1 MHQHPLKLFRPL
13 VLLLLAGLT
22 TACSHD
28 RYLFLERAELDQLS
42 QQLYQQQSRLET
54 LTAVSQQQ
62 FDSLSQAQHFQRK
75 ELHDALK
82 EQNAKLDKLRPVRE
96 RMIVPTSAAPTSP
109 DAPGHYQGKLVVGE
123 VEKFYLAVPG
133 LILDARIDSG
143 ATTSSL
149 HATNIQRFERDG
161 EDWVRFNILNP
172 QSGKEI
178 TLERELSRNAR
189 ILQSNTDGAERRP
202 VVELPF
208 VIGNHHQTAE
218 FTLSDRSHLTYPV
231 LLGRNVL
238 RDVMLIDVG
247 RENVTTLPDTL
258 TQPDDAG
265 ETP

>member
-1 MHQHPLKLFRPL
+1 MHQRSLKLFRPL
-13 VLLLLAGLT
+13 ALLLLASLT

-28 RYLFLERAELDQLS
+28 RYLFLERAELDQLN

-75 ELHDALK
+75 ELRDALR
-82 EQNAKLDKLRPVRE
+82 EQNNKLDKLRPVRE
-96 RMIVPTSAAPTSP
+96 RISQASAAPTSP

-161 EDWVRFNILNP
+161 EDWIRFDILNP
-172 QSGKEI
+172 QSKENI
-178 TLERELSRNAR
+178 TLERELSRNAK
-189 ILQSNTDGAERRP
+189 IIQSNTEDAERRP

-208 VIGNHHQTAE
+208 VIGNHRQTAE

-247 RENVTTLPDTL
+247 REYVTTLPDTL
-258 TQPDDAG
+258 SRPDEAG